1 MMRNWNQERRERI
14 ADEQLARQLAIADST
29 SDLVGTIDADGFLLT
44 LNAAGYL
51 LLGLD
56 TDFKISR
63 KRLIGFYDAKSR
75 KQFLEQ
81 DIPSAI
87 KFNSFQSEVTLVD
100 YELNNIPCS
109 QVLVAHND
117 SGGNIEFFSL
127 IVRDIRA
134 LKAAE
139 KERLHLQQQLHQA
152 QKMDVVGR
160 LAGGIAHDFNNFITV
175 IMGHAELG
183 LMSNGASPEL
193 KADLELILDSAQK
206 AARLT
211 GQLLDYSRKKVIEPQ
226 IIDLNSVIRDSQQL
240 LHSLLGENIRIAIN
254 LDVNVWPIQYDHSQ
268 LEQILF
274 NLALNARDAMSGRG
288 EFIIATTNSALDPEE
303 HYSETKKSAH
313 DFVTLTFTDTGCG
326 MNDEILKHIFEPF
339 FTTKEKGKGTGMGLA
354 AVYGAIKQ
362 NSGDIQVES
371 KPGEGTTF
379 TIRLPALR
387 NHKLLEEPAPVAI
400 KAHTSGK
407 KETILLVEDN
417 SEVRCLL
424 RKMLAKLDYQ
434 VLTAKDGLE
443 GKAVFESNTGKIDLL
458 VTDVVMPGLGGIQL
472 AEQLTS
478 LDANLKVLLVSG
490 HHEEI
495 LAFDQPYKPNIK
507 MLNKPFAV
515 DRLAKEVQLL
525 LSES

>member
-1 MMRNWNQERRERI
+1 MRNWNQERRARI
-14 ADEQLARQLAIADST
+14 ADEQLARQLAIADAT

-44 LNAAGYL
+44 LNAAGHL

-56 TDFKISR
+56 TDFNISR
-63 KRLIGFYDAKSR
+63 KRMIGFYNAESR

-87 KFNSFQSEVTLVD
+87 KFYSCQSEITLVD
-100 YELNNIPCS
+100 NELNNIPCS
-109 QVLVAHND
+109 QVLLAHND
-117 SGGNIEFFSL
+117 SSGNIEFFSL
-127 IVRDIRA
+127 IIRDIRA

-139 KERLHLQQQLHQA
+139 KERVHLQQQLHQA
-152 QKMDVVGR
+152 QKMDIVGR
-160 LAGGIAHDFNNFITV
+160 LAGGVAHDFNNFITV

-211 GQLLDYSRKKVIEPQ
+211 AQLLDYSRKQIIEPQ
-226 IIDLNSVIRDSQQL
+226 ILDLNSVIRESQPL
-240 LHSLLGENIRIAIN
+240 LHSLLGENIAIKTN
-254 LDVNVWPIQYDHSQ
+254 LDINAWPIQYDRSQ
-268 LEQILF
+268 LEQIIF
-274 NLALNARDAMSGRG
+274 NLAVNARDAMAGRG
-288 EFIIATTNSALDPEE
+288 EFIIATRNSALDPEQ
-303 HYSETKKSAH
+303 HSSGAKKSAH

-326 MNDEILKHIFEPF
+326 MDDEILKHIFEPF
-339 FTTKEKGKGTGMGLA
+339 FTTKETGKGTGMGLA

-371 KPGEGTTF
+371 NPGEGTTF

-387 NHKLLEEPAPVAI
+387 HRKLLENPAPGAT
-400 KAHTSGK
+400 KMNTAAN

-417 SEVRCLL
+417 TEVRSLL
-424 RKMLAKLDYQ
+424 RRLLAKLDYQ

-443 GKAVFESNTGKIDLL
+443 GKAVFQSHPGKIDLL
-458 VTDVVMPGLGGIQL
+458 LTDVVMPGLGGIQL
-472 AEQLTS
+472 AEHLTG
-478 LDANLKVLLVSG
+478 LDADLKVLLVSG

-495 LAFDQPYKPNIK
+495 LAFDAKYKPNIK

-515 DRLAKEVQLL
+515 ERLAKEVSILL
-525 LSES
+525 GND

>member
-1 MMRNWNQERRERI
+1 MRNWNQERRARI

-44 LNAAGYL
+44 LNNAGYH

-56 TDFKISR
+56 ADYKISR
-63 KRLIGFYDAKSR
+63 KRLIGFYDPESR
-75 KQFLEQ
+75 KKFLEH

-87 KFNSFQSEVTLVD
+87 KFNSCQSEITLVD
-100 YELNNIPCS
+100 NESNNIPCS

-117 SGGNIEFFSL
+117 FSGNIDFFSL
-127 IVRDIRA
+127 IIRDIRA
-134 LKAAE
+134 IKAAE

-152 QKMDVVGR
+152 QKMEVVGR

-183 LMSNGASPEL
+183 LLSDGASPEL
-193 KADLELILDSAQK
+193 KTDLEIILDSAHK

-211 GQLLDYSRKKVIEPQ
+211 SQLLEYSRKKVIEPQ
-226 IIDLNSVIRDSQQL
+226 FLDLNFIVRESEQL
-240 LHSLLGENIRIAIN
+240 LRSLLGDNIVLTTN
-254 LDVNVWPIQYDHSQ
+254 LDINAWPIKYDRSQ
-268 LEQILF
+268 LEQIIF
-274 NLALNARDAMSGRG
+274 NLAVNARDAMAGRG
-288 EFIIATTNSALDPEE
+288 EFIIATRNSALDPDEY
-303 HYSETKKSAH
+303 HADKKSAH
-313 DFVTLTFTDTGCG
+313 DFVTLTITDNGCG
-326 MNDEILKHIFEPF
+326 MDADVMSHIFEPF
-339 FTTKEKGKGTGMGLA
+339 FTTKDKGKGTGMGLA

-387 NHKLLEEPAPVAI
+387 HLKLLEKPASAPMKI
-400 KAHTSGK
+400 TGSSK

-417 SEVRCLL
+417 SEVRSLL
-424 RKMLAKLDYQ
+424 RKMLARLDYQ

-443 GKAVFESNTGKIDLL
+443 GKALFESHEGKIDLL
-458 VTDVVMPGLGGIQL
+458 LTDVVMPGLGGIQL

-478 LDANLKVLLVSG
+478 LDADLKVLLVSG

-495 LAFDQPYKPNIK
+495 LAFDQQYKANIK

-515 DRLAKEVQLL
+515 DRLATEVSLL